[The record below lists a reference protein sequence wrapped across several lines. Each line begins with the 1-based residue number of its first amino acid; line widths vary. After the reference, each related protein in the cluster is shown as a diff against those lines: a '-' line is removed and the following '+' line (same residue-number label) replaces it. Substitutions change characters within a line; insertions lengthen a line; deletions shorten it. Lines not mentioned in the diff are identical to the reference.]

1 MIKSRHT
8 FKKGSVVVI
17 ETPYEAVVIPELS
30 AGAILNEGF
39 PGFRE
44 DYLLLHC
51 LMRREQP
58 ARVMEIGTNIGNGTT
73 IIKNAVPEAE
83 VFSLDLPP
91 DQVHKSLIRS
101 DGSCRVGSA
110 CRVPYTQ
117 LWGDSRTFDFEPYA
131 PLDAWFI
138 DGNHVYENVFIE
150 SELAQITEARL
161 IVWHDC
167 DIKGV
172 WRGVTDAMR
181 KSDFDLHRVPDTRIG
196 FALRR

>member
-1 MIKSRHT
+1 MA
-8 FKKGSVVVI
+8 I
-17 ETPYEAVVIPELS
+17 ETPYEAIVTPELS

-58 ARVMEIGTNIGNGTT
+58 KRVMEIGTNIGNGTK
-73 IIKNAVPEAE
+73 IIKNAVPDAE

-91 DQVHKSLIRS
+91 DQVHKSLIRAG
-101 DGSCRVGSA
+101 DGGSRVGSA
-110 CRVPYTQ
+110 CRGLDYTQ
-117 LWGDSRTFDFEPYA
+117 LHGNSLTFDFTPYA

-138 DGNHVYENVFIE
+138 DGDHVYENVLLE
-150 SELAQITEARL
+150 SKQAEATGAHL

-172 WRGVTDAMR
+172 WRGVTEVMQD
-181 KSDFDLHRVPDTRIG
+181 SGFTLHRVSTTRIG
-196 FALRR
+196 FALRP